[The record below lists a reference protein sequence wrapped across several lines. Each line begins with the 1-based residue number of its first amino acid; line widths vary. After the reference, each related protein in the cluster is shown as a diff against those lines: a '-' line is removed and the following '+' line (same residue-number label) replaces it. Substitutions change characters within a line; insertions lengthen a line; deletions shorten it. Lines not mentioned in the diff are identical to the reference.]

1 MKRASKHQFQ
11 KITLAPLGGGINIA
25 LPPEQ
30 IADNEM
36 QECEN
41 FIFER
46 DSARLVGRGGL
57 RSLITFESRVKSMF
71 YDIETNTT
79 FVFLENRDCYQL
91 TISSG
96 NVQKRYL
103 DKVTGYEVPQC
114 CKFNNNLFVASGGL
128 LQYFDYQEQ
137 ASETGAKIYSLN
149 TITSSPI
156 CDRLFYRWGRLAVA
170 KRGSDRITY
179 SYVGDAKSDTAWTE
193 NMNDDASSKWLDV
206 GNYDGGDIAEIVP
219 LATDMIVFK
228 TNGAVYQLV
237 GDADFNTWAVYN
249 VSNFSD
255 LTTDFMAGISA
266 TNIGNEVVFLSLRGL
281 KTLST
286 TQDYGNISAT
296 DIGSKFN
303 KLLTTNM
310 YEPEMYHLRRY
321 MTILIRPKAD
331 KDYFVAYN
339 YGLNAATILKFGFSI
354 EYILETKDDL
364 FVGANNTVYQWTEE
378 ATMDDDLPI
387 NYKLVPKD
395 TIGSDKLLVK
405 AIDTKFSSDHAGDTL
420 LTIGERLKVTMP
432 CNDRKKIRCN
442 HSEETIHLEVSS
454 QSRFEVDHIILDVAA
469 L

>member
-11 KITLAPLGGGINIA
+11 KITLAPLGGGINVA

-41 FIFER
+41 FIYER

-91 TISSG
+91 IVGDTG
-96 NVQKRYL
+96 VQQRYL
-103 DKVTGYEVPQC
+103 DKVTGEEPPQC
-114 CKFNNNLFVASGGL
+114 CKFNNNLFIASGGL
-128 LQYFDYQEQ
+128 LQYYDYAAQDLGNT
-137 ASETGAKIYSLN
+137 ETYSLQ

-179 SYVGDAKSDTAWTE
+179 SYVGDAISETAWVE
-193 NMNDDASSKWLDV
+193 NMNDDASAKWLDI

-219 LATDMIVFK
+219 LATDMMVFK
-228 TNGAVYQLV
+228 TNGSIYQLA
-237 GDADFNTWAVYN
+237 GDADFNSWCVYN
-249 VSNFSD
+249 VSNFTD
-255 LTTDFMAGISA
+255 LTADFMAGIAA

-281 KTLST
+281 KTLAT

-303 KLLTTNM
+303 KLLTTDM
-310 YEPEMYHLRRY
+310 YEPEMFHMRRH
-321 MTILIRPKAD
+321 MTILIRPKAN
-331 KDYFVAYN
+331 KDYLVAYN
-339 YGLNAATILKFGFSI
+339 YGLNAATVLKFGFSI
-354 EYILETKDDL
+354 EYVLETKDDI
-364 FVGANNTVYQWTEE
+364 FVGGGNTVYQWTQE
-378 ATMDDDLPI
+378 ATLDDDLPI
-387 NYKLVPKD
+387 NYKVVPKD
-395 TIGSDKLLVK
+395 TIGSDKILVK
-405 AIDTKFSSDHAGDTL
+405 AIDTKFSSDHAGDAEL
-420 LTIGERLKVTMP
+420 SIGTRLKVTMP
-432 CNDRKKIRCN
+432 CNDRRKIRCN
-442 HSEETIHLEVSS
+442 HSEATVHLEVSS
-454 QSRFEVDHIILDVAA
+454 QSRFEVDHIILDIVA